1 VQHTVGETAPAN
13 LDELVTAVAT
23 QLMGVDSV
31 ALTAAAESVLRL
43 LVDHFQVDL
52 SFLRFHDPVRRAT
65 VLVAEWPRRTVVPDP
80 DPLGVIFFET
90 AEPAFAASEH
100 MADVM
105 IIRPDADSA
114 AYQRRV
120 RDGSGVAATSV
131 ATVPLRSRGSTT
143 GTLGFIKHGDRGWDD
158 DEIRA
163 LKTIAVLLAQMQ
175 ARLLA
180 EDQLR
185 HIAHH
190 DELTGLP
197 NRRALLA
204 HLQATLDSGESGQ
217 RALLFIDV
225 DRLKAM
231 NDFLGHEAGDRFIV
245 AVADRLRGAVGP
257 NDLVARLGGDEFVV
271 SIAGFSDEA
280 QAATA
285 AARIQRAIAEPIR
298 LGGQTLGRTVSVGIA
313 VADPDISGVDGADRS
328 GLTALTYAWMANYA
342 SDATLAVAL
351 ANTLFFSAASAES
364 KDKVALYL
372 LITVAP
378 FAVIAPVIGP
388 ALDRL
393 QSGRRWALA
402 GSTAAQGALAV
413 VLALYLDTWVLYP
426 AALGIMVLSKSFGV
440 LKAAVTPR
448 VLPPGSTLVTTNSR
462 LTVFGLVASGVA
474 GAIAAGVSFLF
485 GSPGAAWLTAAV
497 CGVGVWLCLRIPS
510 WVEVTEGEVA
520 TTLMPTVGAG
530 NEGDARPRVRL
541 SRQVRTALWANG
553 TIRSLTGFLMLFA
566 AFVVKQQTEGSPG
579 EQLVLLGAVGAAAG
593 VGGFLGNA
601 VGARQQFGHPTG
613 LLVGF
618 LSAALTATVVA
629 AVFGGVATAAVV
641 GLVGATASAL
651 LKVCLDAVV
660 QRDMPEESRASA
672 FGRSETVLQLS
683 WVFGGALGVLLPPT
697 WWIGFTVIAVVVGVG
712 TVQTVLISRGS
723 SMLPRRAPA

>member
-313 VADPDISGVDGADRS
+313 VADPDISGVAEWLRSADQAVLAAKDRGGNAVVAFTAEMQAREQVRVAVEMNLLSAIRAGLLAVHFQPIVDLRTRGMVGAEALLRWNHPTLGPVPPELFVGVAEATNLAGELGQWVLGEACRQYAAWRDT
-328 GLTALTYAWMANYA
+328 LTPATLPVDFTISVNVSPVQLIAIDFVDTVASALT
-342 SDATLAVAL
+342 
-351 ANTLFFSAASAES
+351 
-364 KDKVALYL
+364 
-372 LITVAP
+372 
-378 FAVIAPVIGP
+378 
-388 ALDRL
+388 RH
-393 QSGRRWALA
+393 RLA
-402 GSTAAQGALAV
+402 GSNL
-413 VLALYLDTWVLYP
+413 
-426 AALGIMVLSKSFGV
+426 
-440 LKAAVTPR
+440 
-448 VLPPGSTLVTTNSR
+448 TL
-462 LTVFGLVASGVA
+462 
-474 GAIAAGVSFLF
+474 
-485 GSPGAAWLTAAV
+485 
-497 CGVGVWLCLRIPS
+497 
-510 WVEVTEGEVA
+510 EVTEHAVVSDVA
-520 TTLMPTVGAG
+520 
-530 NEGDARPRVRL
+530 
-541 SRQVRTALWANG
+541 
-553 TIRSLTGFLMLFA
+553 
-566 AFVVKQQTEGSPG
+566 
-579 EQLVLLGAVGAAAG
+579 
-593 VGGFLGNA
+593 
-601 VGARQQFGHPTG
+601 
-613 LLVGF
+613 
-618 LSAALTATVVA
+618 AALTTMHGLRELGVSIAIDDFGTGYSSLAQLKALPVNILKIDRGFVRDLGTNADDLSIVRSIAGLAESFGLDLVAEGVETEVA
-629 AVFGGVATAAVV
+629 AQTLLNMGCSTAQGHLFSRPVPAERILEWLSAPTAPVASNS
-641 GLVGATASAL
+641 L
-651 LKVCLDAVV
+651 
-660 QRDMPEESRASA
+660 
-672 FGRSETVLQLS
+672 F
-683 WVFGGALGVLLPPT
+683 
-697 WWIGFTVIAVVVGVG
+697 
-712 TVQTVLISRGS
+712 
-723 SMLPRRAPA
+723 